1 MSWKIWKR
9 RSMTWT
15 RSSAA
20 NTLLQV
26 QQTPFSEGCFCSRHP
41 VLSSGLVWIALSVQ
55 NDKVYRGRWDSEK
68 SEEAAKCGRGS

>member
-9 RSMTWT
+9 SFMTWT

-20 NTLLQV
+20 NTLHQV
-26 QQTPFSEGCFCSRHP
+26 QQTPFSEGSSSGRHP
-41 VLSSGLVWIALSVQ
+41 VLSSRLVRVALSIQ
-55 NDKVYRGRWDSEK
+55 TDIMYRGRWDSEK